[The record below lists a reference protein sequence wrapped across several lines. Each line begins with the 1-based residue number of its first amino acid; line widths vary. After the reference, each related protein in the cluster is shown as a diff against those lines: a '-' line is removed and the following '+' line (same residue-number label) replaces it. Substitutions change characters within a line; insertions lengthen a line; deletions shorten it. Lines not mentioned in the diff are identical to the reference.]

1 MFVIIRGF
9 SERGRNAGEV
19 DERLKSHA
27 WKACIGSNLS
37 GVRIPL
43 SPPRIE
49 MRKRLPS
56 GSLFAF
62 LSWRREAEPLRA
74 LRGGFE
80 GIAPAGASRSE
91 SSDCLP
97 LRGGAPEALR
107 AAQKNSC
114 QHYSSRS
121 ISPMARLAPPPWA
134 HSLRKGDAADVGLR
148 VRQDVHNR

>member
-1 MFVIIRGF
+1 MVVWGMFAIIRGF

-62 LSWRREAEPLRA
+62 LSWRREGGRLRA

-80 GIAPAGASRSE
+80 GLAPAGACRPNR
-91 SSDCLP
+91 LTAAAQAVA
-97 LRGGAPEALR
+97 RREALR
-107 AAQKNSC
+107 GAQKNSW
-114 QHYSSRS
+114 QHYF
-121 ISPMARLAPPPWA
+121 I
-134 HSLRKGDAADVGLR
+134 
-148 VRQDVHNR
+148 